1 MITSRKRLPAEL
13 IWVIVEDKGQRSRLA
28 SAERHNALEIRFGE
42 LVYRMPRF
50 EIALIHPFANAV
62 LGIEHNGGTTIQ
74 AQLIGQNHVMRPK
87 VRMAEP
93 IVCVH
98 VLVHAKKAG
107 TLKIGATARF
117 GCQDPQ
123 KGFFEQFAF
132 SNTAARYEK
141 VPLGWLM
148 ISEPE

>member
-1 MITSRKRLPAEL
+1 
-13 IWVIVEDKGQRSRLA
+13 
-28 SAERHNALEIRFGE
+28 
-42 LVYRMPRF
+42 
-50 EIALIHPFANAV
+50 
-62 LGIEHNGGTTIQ
+62 
-74 AQLIGQNHVMRPK
+74 MRPK
-87 VRMAEP
+87 GRMAEP

-132 SNTAARYEK
+132 SNTAARYEI

-148 ISEPE
+148 ISEPSSTFRSGSRMIRSIETNGTHRTILPNSSSRGRPIGSFEKSAF